1 MLDPAEYHSTD
12 SSVCLTPQS
21 IMKDKVVRFIGSHPP
36 VSTKPMF
43 KKRRGNVKD
52 RSPTPGLRARDY
64 ASVLRDRSGAVLPST
79 GQDVPRERQGSVVP
93 SVDQNV
99 PRERSSSA
107 LHATRLKTIR
117 ERPIATC
124 PLLVSKEHS
133 ASTYP
138 ASAPMRLYSVI
149 KPNTCTRERSSDL
162 ARVDSSRSKNPRI
175 QLARSYPIHSN
186 GSRSASS
193 PSQSYPIHVQS
204 SQSQP
209 HVLSEYERNDYT
221 TYRPLSPILF
231 SPRDP
236 RSFASAIP
244 PPPFSYTGEGV
255 KGHRGRSGS
264 RSSAVVRGSKSRS
277 SAAPRRP
284 RVQSPSDSW
293 QSESRS
299 SSVSRRSQSRSSSVR
314 WHSGSS
320 SAGHCSVSKPPSVD
334 RKNRRSAS
342 RSEQSRSVSRPP
354 TSRAVSRAATSTT
367 ASLDY
372 DSDSS
377 YASGKS
383 YPRNTQS
390 YASGKSYPRNTRSVS
405 RGRAASPDVE
415 EILRPASP
423 DADDTLRT
431 DSLDVEGALRAAN
444 GFLDA

>member
-1 MLDPAEYHSTD
+1 
-12 SSVCLTPQS
+12 
-21 IMKDKVVRFIGSHPP
+21 MKDKVVRFIGSHPP
-36 VSTKPMF
+36 VSNRPVF
-43 KKRRGNVKD
+43 KKRKGNVKD

-64 ASVLRDRSGAVLPST
+64 ASVL
-79 GQDVPRERQGSVVP
+79 RERQGSVVP

-124 PLLVSKEHS
+124 PLLVSKERS
-133 ASTYP
+133 LGTYP

-149 KPNTCTRERSSDL
+149 KPNAGTRERSSDL
-162 ARVDSSRSKNPRI
+162 ARVDSSRSKTPRI
-175 QLARSYPIHSN
+175 QLTRSYSTHSN
-186 GSRSASS
+186 GSRPANSQAQQYPLHTQSSRPAIS
-193 PSQSYPIHVQS
+193 PSQPR
-204 SQSQP
+204 
-209 HVLSEYERNDYT
+209 VLSEYERNDYT

-244 PPPFSYTGEGV
+244 PPSFSYTGEGV

-264 RSSAVVRGSKSRS
+264 RSSAVVRRSRS
-277 SAAPRRP
+277 RPSAAPRRP

-320 SAGHCSVSKPPSVD
+320 SAGHRSVSKAPSVD

-342 RSEQSRSVSRPP
+342 RSSTSRSVSRPP

-423 DADDTLRT
+423 DAEDTLRT

-444 GFLDA
+444 GFLDV

>member
-1 MLDPAEYHSTD
+1 
-12 SSVCLTPQS
+12 
-21 IMKDKVVRFIGSHPP
+21 MKDKVVRFIGSHPP

-64 ASVLRDRSGAVLPST
+64 ASVLR
-79 GQDVPRERQGSVVP
+79 ERQGSAVP

-117 ERPIATC
+117 EQPIATC
-124 PLLVSKEHS
+124 PLLVSKERS
-133 ASTYP
+133 LSTYP
-138 ASAPMRLYSVI
+138 AAAPMRLYSVI
-149 KPNTCTRERSSDL
+149 KPNAGTRERSSDL
-162 ARVDSSRSKNPRI
+162 ARVDSNRSKTPRI
-175 QLARSYPIHSN
+175 QLARSYSTHSN
-186 GSRSASS
+186 AIRAASS
-193 PSQSYPIHVQS
+193 QAQQYPLHTQS
-204 SQSQP
+204 SRPAISPSQP

-244 PPPFSYTGEGV
+244 PPSFSYTGEGV

-264 RSSAVVRGSKSRS
+264 RSSAVPRRSRS
-277 SAAPRRP
+277 RPSAAPRRP

-293 QSESRS
+293 QSESRSRSQSRS

-320 SAGHCSVSKPPSVD
+320 SAGHRSVSKAPSVD
-334 RKNRRSAS
+334 RKNRRSSS
-342 RSEQSRSVSRPP
+342 RSEQSRAASRSSTSRSVSRPP

-383 YPRNTQS
+383 YPRNT
-390 YASGKSYPRNTRSVS
+390 RSVS
-405 RGRAASPDVE
+405 RCRAASPDVE
-415 EILRPASP
+415 EIPRPASP
-423 DADDTLRT
+423 DVEDTMRT

>member
-1 MLDPAEYHSTD
+1 
-12 SSVCLTPQS
+12 
-21 IMKDKVVRFIGSHPP
+21 MKDKVVRFIGSHPP

-79 GQDVPRERQGSVVP
+79 GQDVPRERQGSAVP

-99 PRERSSSA
+99 SRERSSSA

-124 PLLVSKEHS
+124 PLLVSKERS
-133 ASTYP
+133 LSTYP
-138 ASAPMRLYSVI
+138 ATAPMRLYSVI
-149 KPNTCTRERSSDL
+149 KPNTGTRERSSDL
-162 ARVDSSRSKNPRI
+162 ARVDSSRSKTPRI
-175 QLARSYPIHSN
+175 QLAQSYSTHAN
-186 GSRSASS
+186 GSRPASS
-193 PSQSYPIHVQS
+193 PSQQYPLHTQS
-204 SQSQP
+204 SRPAMNSPQP
-209 HVLSEYERNDYT
+209 RVLSEYERNDYT

-299 SSVSRRSQSRSSSVR
+299 RSQSRSSSVSRRSQSRSSSVR

-320 SAGHCSVSKPPSVD
+320 SAGRRSVSKPPSVD

-342 RSEQSRSVSRPP
+342 RSDPSRAASRSSISRSVSRPP
-354 TSRAVSRAATSTT
+354 TSRAVSRAATNTT

>member
-64 ASVLRDRSGAVLPST
+64 ASVLR
-79 GQDVPRERQGSVVP
+79 ERQGSVVP

-149 KPNTCTRERSSDL
+149 KPNAGTRERSSDL